1 MPQDLTEAREER
13 GTWLEPTSLKA
24 GGDAGVGP
32 GEPGAGL

>member
-1 MPQDLTEAREER
+1 MLQDPTEAREKR
-13 GTWLEPTSLKA
+13 GTRAEPISLKA